1 MSVETEVS
9 GSIEMYLA
17 TIATLQAD
25 EHPVP
30 LSDLADELSHSPV
43 SVNEMCRKL
52 VQRGWAAYQPY
63 KGVRLTAEGT
73 ALARQVLDR
82 RRLWEE
88 FLRER
93 LGADAREA
101 EVCACQLEHVTP
113 GGLAQRLATYLA
125 DPAPSTEDRPTQPMS
140 ALAAGQRALVT
151 GIAAD
156 EVVTA
161 YLHSQ
166 GISPG
171 GELLVLAMSSD
182 DSLLLQTPERH
193 LCISKSLATQ
203 VDVQLI
209 TEAASSRG
217 PEVAS

>member
-1 MSVETEVS
+1 VSAETEVS

-17 TIATLQAD
+17 TIVTLQAD

-73 ALARQVLDR
+73 RLARQVLGR
-82 RRLWEE
+82 RRLWEV

-93 LGADAREA
+93 LGADPREA
-101 EVCACQLEHVTP
+101 EVFACQLEHVTP
-113 GGLAQRLATYLA
+113 GNLAQRLATYLA
-125 DPAPSTEDRPTQPMS
+125 DPARSTEDRPTQPMS

-151 GIAAD
+151 GIDAD
-156 EVVTA
+156 EVVREF
-161 YLHSQ
+161 LHSQ

-171 GELLVLAMSSD
+171 GELLVLAVSSD
-182 DSLLLQTPERH
+182 GSLLLRTPGRH
-193 LCISKSLATQ
+193 LCVSNVLATQ
-203 VDVQLI
+203 VDVQPVGDV
-209 TEAASSRG
+209 ACSRNTD
-217 PEVAS
+217 VA